1 MNINW
6 SNIIFSQ
13 PLWFL
18 ALLAIP
24 LIVYIDYRKI
34 LQSKLNWVLPTA
46 HKAPLPKT
54 GYKKYLLW
62 INTFFKCLG
71 IVGLVLAMAR
81 PQSSSTRQNV
91 DSEGINII
99 MAMDV
104 SGSMLARDLKPN
116 RLEASKAVGIEFI
129 QHRFADRIGLV
140 LYAGES
146 FTQCPLTTDHVVLE
160 NMLQKVENGMIED
173 GTAIG
178 NGLAT
183 SIDRLRTAEG
193 PSNVVILLT
202 DGSNNSGEV
211 PPLTAAEIAKTY
223 GIRVYTIGVGTNG
236 YADYPVTN
244 MFGQTSYQKV
254 KVEID
259 EKTLQSIAEITGGKY
274 FRATDNASLEEIYQE
289 IDQLEKAKI
298 EVTEFR
304 KKKEEFKPFLLWGLI
319 LIGTSIL
326 LQYTLLT
333 SLTL

>member
-1 MNINW
+1 MD
-6 SNIIFSQ
+6 Q
-13 PLWFL
+13 
-18 ALLAIP
+18 
-24 LIVYIDYRKI
+24 K
-34 LQSKLNWVLPTA
+34 TA
-46 HKAPLPKT
+46 S
-54 GYKKYLLW
+54 
-62 INTFFKCLG
+62 
-71 IVGLVLAMAR
+71 R
-81 PQSSSTRQNV
+81 P
-91 DSEGINII
+91 
-99 MAMDV
+99 
-104 SGSMLARDLKPN
+104 
-116 RLEASKAVGIEFI
+116 
-129 QHRFADRIGLV
+129 
-140 LYAGES
+140 
-146 FTQCPLTTDHVVLE
+146 TDHAVLE
-160 NMLQKVENGMIED
+160 DMMSKVENGMIED

-259 EKTLQSIAEITGGKY
+259 EETLKSIAEITGGKY
-274 FRATDNASLEEIYQE
+274 FRATDNASLEEIYGE

-304 KKKEEFKPFLLWGLI
+304 KKKEEFKPFLIWGLI
-319 LIGTSIL
+319 IIGTSIL
-326 LQYTLLT
+326 LQYTLLK